1 MAEDPQPLTL
11 QQRIASLNAAHVVR
25 APGGLPA
32 IRPKPQVPSKRPV
45 VVRNKS
51 INNPPERV
59 NGSIADS
66 TIGNQAN
73 GLRKNGLIPQPTITR
88 PTENGTKQRR
98 SSPPPLP
105 TRQPSLPPPSLPARR
120 PSEQ

>member
-25 APGGLPA
+25 APGVPPA
-32 IRPKPQVPSKRPV
+32 VRPKPQVPKRPV

-51 INNPPERV
+51 INNSPEQV

-66 TIGNQAN
+66 TIGNQPN
-73 GLRKNGLIPQPTITR
+73 GLRKNGLFPPPTITR
-88 PTENGTKQRR
+88 PTGTGTKQ
-98 SSPPPLP
+98 
-105 TRQPSLPPPSLPARR
+105 TKSLPPPL
-120 PSEQ
+120 